1 VSKRALLCCAVLAAV
16 PAFAGGRPVEASAV
30 LYTTFKQPAPLAVVH
45 ALEDEVESIMG
56 PLGRHF
62 VWRSIAGV
70 QGNEVSTELAV
81 LTFKGRCDVG
91 GIIPREA
98 HPGALGWTHVS
109 DGAILP
115 FSDIDC
121 DRIRVFIQKEL
132 IYIPAADRETAF
144 GRAVARVV
152 AHELYH
158 IFANTQ
164 HHGADGVGK
173 AAYTVHELVSD
184 EFHFEDRE
192 GDALRSSVPKLT
204 GQQPATSAARNV
216 SQGF

>member
-1 VSKRALLCCAVLAAV
+1 MSNKVLCCLALAAL
-16 PAFAGGRPVEASAV
+16 PALADDRQMELPAV
-30 LYTTFKQPAPLAVVH
+30 LYTAFNPPAPLAVMH
-45 ALEDEVESIMG
+45 ALQDEVESIMG

-70 QGNEVSTELAV
+70 QGNEISAELAV

-91 GIIPREA
+91 GLLPRDK

-121 DRIRVFIQKEL
+121 DRVRDFLQKEL
-132 IYIPAADRETAF
+132 LYIPAGDRETMY
-144 GRAVARVV
+144 GRALARVV

-158 IFANTQ
+158 IFANTP
-164 HHGADGVGK
+164 HHGTDGIGK
-173 AAYTVHELVSD
+173 AAYTAQELMSD
-184 EFHFEDRE
+184 EFQFEERE
-192 GDALRSSVPKLT
+192 GDALRSSAPNPRGHLPV
-204 GQQPATSAARNV
+204 ATARNATH
-216 SQGF
+216 GF